1 MDKENKANSDY
12 SIYSKITD
20 FKDYINQY
28 MINEI
33 PENKRNLRIHFQD
46 EMYQMS
52 KNMFYATYNK
62 GNVRMKYLVEL
73 QVNISMIDM
82 MLLEIKKIKSIKKSR
97 LDASISKL
105 SDIKNIVYGWKL
117 REESKSK

>member
-46 EMYQMS
+46 EMYEMS

-62 GNVRMKYLVEL
+62 GNVRMKYLAEL
-73 QVNISMIDM
+73 QVNVSMID
-82 MLLEIKKIKSIKKSR
+82 SC
-97 LDASISKL
+97 
-105 SDIKNIVYGWKL
+105 Y
-117 REESKSK
+117 